1 MSVRSDKLRRF
12 LGRLA
17 RSWIVFAVLGLVV
30 GLLVAPV
37 VFQVTSATQGTVAV
51 VPLEGGLDGGSAAGV
66 SAQLERA
73 RSDPSIDAVVLVSNS
88 PGGGA
93 SASETLYLEV
103 ARTAEQMPVV
113 ASVDAMAA
121 SGAYY
126 TIAPADYIYA
136 KPSSLVGSV
145 GVFITQPTDPQPI
158 DEVVASGPKKLSGGN
173 ERDWSYKTESLRR
186 AFVGAVFA
194 SRGDDLTISRTEL
207 SEGNLFTGAQA
218 VRNGIADEIGG
229 SNEAIRKA
237 AREAGLDDY
246 RVEVLRPGGDAVF
259 ISRVN
264 FVASST
270 EDKRLVSPTY
280 FVGALGD
287 DPTVPNVLMLPPS
300 AVAAAVDADAADAA
314 GTSVAT
320 DGADAATTPQ
330 TPDES
335 ETTQPVP
342 DENGTTEGG
351 P

>member
-1 MSVRSDKLRRF
+1 MPVSSSRFRHF
-12 LGRLA
+12 LGRLT
-17 RSWIVFAVLGLVV
+17 RSWILFAVLGLVV

-37 VFQVTSATQGTVAV
+37 AFNVGSTAPGTVAV
-51 VPLEGGLDGGSAAGV
+51 IPIEGGIDGASASGV
-66 SAQLERA
+66 SAQLKKA

-103 ARTAEQMPVV
+103 SRTAEQMPVV

-126 TIAPADYIYA
+126 AVAPADHIYT

-145 GVFITQPTDPQPI
+145 GVFVTTPADPQPI

-194 SRGDDLTISRTEL
+194 SRGDELTISRTEL
-207 SEGNLFTGAQA
+207 SEANLFTGAQA
-218 VRNGIADEIGG
+218 VTNGMADEIGG
-229 SNEAIRKA
+229 SGEAIREA
-237 AREAGLDDY
+237 ARRAGLDDY
-246 RVEVLRPGGDAVF
+246 RVKVLRPDGDPVF
-259 ISRVN
+259 ISRTN
-264 FVASST
+264 FVASSA

-280 FVGALGD
+280 FVGTLGE

-300 AVAAAVDADAADAA
+300 VVSAAVETNDTDAVDASDATEPSA
-314 GTSVAT
+314 
-320 DGADAATTPQ
+320 
-330 TPDES
+330 TPDGNE
-335 ETTQPVP
+335 
-342 DENGTTEGG
+342 TTEGQ